1 VGLHLIAATSWWLQ
15 LSSWQS
21 IGMMAVGLGILIFV
35 HELGH
40 FLVAKMCGVK
50 CEKFYLGFDVPFG
63 KLLAALLKL
72 EKPLPIPASIV
83 KFTWGETTYG
93 IGIVPLG
100 GYVKMLGQ
108 DDNPAAAARERER
121 IMIKK
126 KEMEQAEAEGGQPKV
141 SEADSGKVEGSQ
153 VEGKSPEGG
162 EDDDDYVLDPRS
174 YQAKSVLQRM
184 AIISA
189 GVAMNLITA
198 PIFAM
203 IAYLPISG
211 GVTYTPCIVGRT
223 VQGGP
228 AEQAGLQPGDH
239 ILQIGGNDAPY
250 EHLRFTWDLVQ
261 GVAMSNEG
269 QPLELLV
276 RHKDGQEEVVEVT
289 PKRYMEAKGK
299 PADRVTIGITSM
311 RSTEL
316 IPKDYWP
323 VESPARHTSPP
334 LESDD
339 KIVAVMPKGGARQ
352 SVERFD
358 QLRAILMDFPDVPL
372 TLEVERKTGKFK
384 GGEPLTKTVK
394 VTVKPVYYRT
404 TGLVMKAGPIISLR
418 PGSPAEAAGFKKGDR
433 LLSVAGEKFGGDG
446 INPMLL
452 PDALRKYFGTSIP
465 VEVERDREK
474 ITLNVTPQKPETF
487 GYFATEGA
495 PMTADAIGVNY
506 PVTLTVDYVV
516 PGSSAD
522 KKGLQQGDKL
532 LAMKIVSQSKEQ
544 AEESRVL
551 DKKVELDDEGPN
563 WPYAWNAIQS
573 WPDNEFLITFERDG
587 KVQKSVALK
596 TTATSATDPERGLPL
611 GPEQRVQTADSVGE
625 AFRLGVRE
633 TWEDGLRVVIMLKK
647 LVTREIPATS
657 LGGPGTIAVV
667 ATQQAGRGPSTL
679 LLFMTFLSV
688 NLAIVNFLPIPV
700 LDGGHMMFLLY
711 EAIRGKPADE
721 KWLTGLTLAG
731 FCLLLCLMVFVI
743 GLDIFRFTG
752 LGA

>member
-40 FLVAKMCGVK
+40 FLVAKACGVK

-63 KLLAALLKL
+63 KLLAAMFKL

-126 KEMEQAEAEGGQPKV
+126 KEMEQAEAEGGQPKI
-141 SEADSGKVEGSQ
+141 SEADSSKVEGSQ
-153 VEGKSPEGG
+153 VEDKSSEGG

-174 YQAKSVLQRM
+174 YQAKSVPKRM

-189 GVAMNLITA
+189 GVLMNLITA

-203 IAYLPISG
+203 IAYMPWTG
-211 GVTYTPCIVGRT
+211 GVTYLPCVVGQT

-228 AEQAGLQPGDH
+228 AEQAGMRPGDR
-239 ILQIGGNDAPY
+239 ILEIGGHDDPY
-250 EHLRFTWDLVQ
+250 EHLRFKWDLLQ
-261 GVAMSNEG
+261 SIAMANEG

-276 RHKDGQEEVVEVT
+276 RRRNGKEDVITVKPQ
-289 PKRYMEAKGK
+289 KFYEAKGELSN
-299 PADRVTIGITSM
+299 RVSIGIASLG
-311 RSTEL
+311 STT
-316 IPKDYWP
+316 IAPRAAWP
-323 VESPARHTSPP
+323 ESSPARDIQPP
-334 LESDD
+334 LEGGD
-339 KIVAVMPKGGARQ
+339 KIVALTPKGGQRHN
-352 SVERFD
+352 VKNYL
-358 QLRAILMDFPDVPL
+358 QLRQLLIEYPDVPL
-372 TLEVERKTGKFK
+372 TLKIQRTTTKDGKPASETFQATVEPNYFR
-384 GGEPLTKTVK
+384 V
-394 VTVKPVYYRT
+394 
-404 TGLVMKAGPIISLR
+404 TGLVMKAGPVVSLR

-433 LLSVAGEKFGGDG
+433 ILSVAGEKFGGDG

-452 PDALRKYFGTSIP
+452 SDALRKHYGETIP
-465 VEVERDREK
+465 VEIERDGK
-474 ITLNVTPQKPETF
+474 TVALTVTPELPETY
-487 GYFATEGA
+487 GYYPLPGA
-495 PMTADAIGVNY
+495 PMTAAAIGVNY

-516 PGSSAD
+516 PDSPAA
-522 KKGLQQGDKL
+522 KKGIQPGDKL
-532 LAMKIVSQSKEQ
+532 LDMTILSRSEKE
-544 AEESRVL
+544 AEESPSL
-551 DKKVELDDEGPN
+551 DEKVELDNDSQG
-563 WPYAWNAIQS
+563 WPYAWSALQA
-573 WPDNEFLITFERDG
+573 WPKNKFRLTFERDD
-587 KVQKSVALK
+587 KVMDAVEL
-596 TTATSATDPERGLPL
+596 TTIQSSAPNPDRDLPL
-611 GPEQRVQTADSVGE
+611 AAAEEVQTADSIGE
-625 AFRLGVRE
+625 AFALGMRQ
-633 TWEDGLRVVIMLKK
+633 TGEDFWRILILLKK
-647 LVTREIPATS
+647 LVGREIPPTS

-667 ATQQAGRGPSTL
+667 ATQQAGQGPSTL